1 MRMKKILNT
10 LMLAVGLLLMAM
22 PADAQIRFGVK
33 GGVNLTQVETNLKAI
48 KDNSTGYF
56 IGPMIEATIPGIGLG
71 VDGAIMYAQR
81 GKDELKM
88 EGIEVP
94 LNLKLTIGAGSSL
107 SIFLAAGPDFFLN
120 LKDIDLGAIDAT
132 IDGYKAKEKKAQVGL
147 NLGGG
152 VKLMQHLQLGLNY
165 MIPLGDSFSFKK
177 AADAVGEE
185 ESFKYKNWQLT
196 LAYIF

>member
-1 MRMKKILNT
+1 MKKILNT
-10 LMLAVGLLLMAM
+10 LMLAIGLLLMAM

-88 EGIEVP
+88 EGVEVP

-177 AADAVGEE
+177 AADAVGED

>member
-1 MRMKKILNT
+1 MKKILNT
-10 LMLAVGLLLMAM
+10 LMLAFGLLLMAM

-33 GGVNLTQVETNLKAI
+33 GGVNLTQVETNLKLI

-88 EGIEVP
+88 EGVEVP

-177 AADAVGEE
+177 AADAVGED

>member
-1 MRMKKILNT
+1 MKKILNT

-22 PADAQIRFGVK
+22 PVDAQIRFGVK

-88 EGIEVP
+88 EGVEVP

-132 IDGYKAKEKKAQVGL
+132 IQGYKAKEKKAQVGL

-177 AADAVGEE
+177 AADAVGED

>member
-1 MRMKKILNT
+1 MKKILNT
-10 LMLAVGLLLMAM
+10 LMLAFGLLLMAM
-22 PADAQIRFGVK
+22 PVDAQIRFGVK

-120 LKDIDLGAIDAT
+120 LKDIDLGAINAT

-177 AADAVGEE
+177 AADAVGEK
-185 ESFKYKNWQLT
+185 ESFKYKTWQLS

>member
-1 MRMKKILNT
+1 MKKILNT

-22 PADAQIRFGVK
+22 SADAQIRFGVK

-88 EGIEVP
+88 EGVEVP

-132 IDGYKAKEKKAQVGL
+132 IQGYKAKEKKAQVGL

>member
-1 MRMKKILNT
+1 MKKILNT

-88 EGIEVP
+88 EGVEVP

-120 LKDIDLGAIDAT
+120 LKDLDLGAIDAT
-132 IDGYKAKEKKAQVGL
+132 IQGYKAKEKKAQVGL

-152 VKLMQHLQLGLNY
+152 VKLMQHLQLGHNY

-177 AADAVGEE
+177 AADAVGED

>member
-1 MRMKKILNT
+1 MKKILNT
-10 LMLAVGLLLMAM
+10 LMLAIGLLLMAM
-22 PADAQIRFGVK
+22 PADAQVRFGVK

-88 EGIEVP
+88 EGVEVP

-177 AADAVGEE
+177 AADAVGED
-185 ESFKYKNWQLT
+185 ESFKYKNWQLS

>member
-1 MRMKKILNT
+1 MKKILNT
-10 LMLAVGLLLMAM
+10 LMLAIGLLLMAM

-88 EGIEVP
+88 EGVEVP

-132 IDGYKAKEKKAQVGL
+132 IQGYKAKEKKAQVGL

>member
-1 MRMKKILNT
+1 MKKILNT
-10 LMLAVGLLLMAM
+10 LMLAFGLLLMAM

-88 EGIEVP
+88 EGVEVP

-107 SIFLAAGPDFFLN
+107 SIYLAAGPDFFLN
-120 LKDIDLGAIDAT
+120 LKDLDLGAIDAT
-132 IDGYKAKEKKAQVGL
+132 IQGYKAKEKKAQVGL

-177 AADAVGEE
+177 AADAVGED

>member
-1 MRMKKILNT
+1 MKKILNI
-10 LMLAVGLLLMAM
+10 LMLAFGLLLMAM

-88 EGIEVP
+88 EGVEVP

-120 LKDIDLGAIDAT
+120 LKDLDLGAIDAT
-132 IDGYKAKEKKAQVGL
+132 IQGYKAKEKKAQVGL

-177 AADAVGEE
+177 AADAVGED

>member
-1 MRMKKILNT
+1 MKKILNT
-10 LMLAVGLLLMAM
+10 LMLAFGLLLMAM

-88 EGIEVP
+88 EGVEVP

-120 LKDIDLGAIDAT
+120 LKDLDLGAIDAT
-132 IDGYKAKEKKAQVGL
+132 IQGYKAKEKKAQVGL

>member
-1 MRMKKILNT
+1 MKKILNT
-10 LMLAVGLLLMAM
+10 LMLAFGLLLMAM
-22 PADAQIRFGVK
+22 PTDAQIRFGVK

-88 EGIEVP
+88 EGVEVP

-132 IDGYKAKEKKAQVGL
+132 IQGYKAKEKKAQVGL

-177 AADAVGEE
+177 ATDAVGEE

>member
-1 MRMKKILNT
+1 MKKILNT

>member
-1 MRMKKILNT
+1 MKKILNT

-22 PADAQIRFGVK
+22 PVDAQIRFGVK

-88 EGIEVP
+88 EGVEVP

-120 LKDIDLGAIDAT
+120 LKDLDLGAIDAT
-132 IDGYKAKEKKAQVGL
+132 IQGYKAKEKKAQVGL

>member
-1 MRMKKILNT
+1 MKKILNT

-88 EGIEVP
+88 EGVEVP

-132 IDGYKAKEKKAQVGL
+132 IQGYKAKEKKAQVGL

>member
-1 MRMKKILNT
+1 MKKILNT
-10 LMLAVGLLLMAM
+10 LMLAIGLLLMAM
-22 PADAQIRFGVK
+22 PVDAQIRFGVK

-88 EGIEVP
+88 EGVEVP

-165 MIPLGDSFSFKK
+165 MIPLGDSFTFKK
-177 AADAVGEE
+177 VTDAVGEE
-185 ESFKYKNWQLT
+185 ESFKYKTWQLS

>member
-1 MRMKKILNT
+1 MKKILNT
-10 LMLAVGLLLMAM
+10 LMLAIGLLLMAM

-88 EGIEVP
+88 EGVEVP

-120 LKDIDLGAIDAT
+120 LKDLDLGAIDAT
-132 IDGYKAKEKKAQVGL
+132 IQGYKAKEKKAQVGL

-177 AADAVGEE
+177 ASDAVGED
-185 ESFKYKNWQLT
+185 ESFKYKNWQLS

>member
-1 MRMKKILNT
+1 MKKILNT
-10 LMLAVGLLLMAM
+10 LMLAIGLLLMAM

-71 VDGAIMYAQR
+71 VDGAIMYVQR

-88 EGIEVP
+88 EGVEVP

-107 SIFLAAGPDFFLN
+107 SIFLVAGPDFFLN

-177 AADAVGEE
+177 AADAVGED

>member
-1 MRMKKILNT
+1 MKKILNI
-10 LMLAVGLLLMAM
+10 LMLAFGLLLMAM

-88 EGIEVP
+88 EGVEVP

-165 MIPLGDSFSFKK
+165 MIPLGDSFTFKK
-177 AADAVGEE
+177 ATDAVGEE

>member
-1 MRMKKILNT
+1 MKKILNT
-10 LMLAVGLLLMAM
+10 LMLAFGLLLMAM

-88 EGIEVP
+88 EGVEVP

-107 SIFLAAGPDFFLN
+107 SIALTAGPDCVLN
-120 LKDIDLGAIDAT
+120 LKDLDIEAIDAT
-132 IDGYKAKEKKAQVGL
+132 IQGYKAKEKKAQVGL

-177 AADAVGEE
+177 ASDAVGED
-185 ESFKYKNWQLT
+185 ESFKYKNWQLS

>member
-1 MRMKKILNT
+1 MKKILNT
-10 LMLAVGLLLMAM
+10 LMLAFGLLLMAM

-94 LNLKLTIGAGSSL
+94 LNLKVTIGAGSSL

-165 MIPLGDSFSFKK
+165 MIPLGDSFTFKK
-177 AADAVGEE
+177 VTDAVGEE
-185 ESFKYKNWQLT
+185 ESFKYKTWQLS

>member
-1 MRMKKILNT
+1 MKRILNT
-10 LMLAVGLLLMAM
+10 LMLALGLLLMAM
-22 PADAQIRFGVK
+22 PVDAQILKFGVK
-33 GGVNLTQVETNLKAI
+33 GGVNLTQVETNLQSI

-56 IGPMIEATIPGIGLG
+56 VGPMMELTIPGIGVG
-71 VDGAIMYAQR
+71 ADAAIMYAQR

-94 LNLKLTIGAGSSL
+94 INLKVTIGAGSTL
-107 SIFLAAGPDFFLN
+107 AIFLAAGPDFFYN
-120 LKDIDLGAIDAT
+120 LKDIDLGAISAT

-152 VKLMQHLQLGLNY
+152 IKLMRHLQLGLNY

-177 AADAVGEE
+177 AKDAVGED
-185 ESFKYKNWQLT
+185 ESFKYKTWQLS
-196 LAYIF
+196 LAYMF

>member
-1 MRMKKILNT
+1 MKKILNT
-10 LMLAVGLLLMAM
+10 LMLAIGLLLMAM
-22 PADAQIRFGVK
+22 PVDAQVRFGVK

-88 EGIEVP
+88 EGVEVP

-177 AADAVGEE
+177 AADAVGED

>member
-1 MRMKKILNT
+1 MKKILNT
-10 LMLAVGLLLMAM
+10 LMLAFGLLLMAM

-165 MIPLGDSFSFKK
+165 MIPLGDSFTFKK
-177 AADAVGEE
+177 VTDAVGEE

>member
-1 MRMKKILNT
+1 MKKILNT
-10 LMLAVGLLLMAM
+10 FMLAFGLLLMAM

-71 VDGAIMYAQR
+71 VDGAIMYAQL

-88 EGIEVP
+88 EGVEVP

>member
-1 MRMKKILNT
+1 MKKILNI
-10 LMLAVGLLLMAM
+10 LMLAFGLLLMAM

-88 EGIEVP
+88 EGVEVP

-177 AADAVGEE
+177 AADAVGED